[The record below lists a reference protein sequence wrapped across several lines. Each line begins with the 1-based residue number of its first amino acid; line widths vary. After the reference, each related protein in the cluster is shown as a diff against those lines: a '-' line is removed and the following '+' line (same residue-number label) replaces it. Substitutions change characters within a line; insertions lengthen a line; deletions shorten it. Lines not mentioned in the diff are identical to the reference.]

1 MEVGDWKGGLQEAPA
16 ANSQGQLPSKALA
29 ASTRCDQ
36 SRPEAVSGRGM
47 RPGSLN
53 LDLSAK
59 EPSENQN
66 SPAETG
72 RQAGRR
78 PDQCLG
84 PARVEGG
91 AANYQSRR
99 EDLEEGRG
107 VEGGVCGAY
116 KVGNGRRGWW
126 GVGAPV
132 RPSANNPDP
141 RAPPRWSETLNFSQ
155 REVLFWC
162 DGRAAPPLKLF
173 FNGPIDQ

>member
-1 MEVGDWKGGLQEAPA
+1 
-16 ANSQGQLPSKALA
+16 
-29 ASTRCDQ
+29 
-36 SRPEAVSGRGM
+36 M

-91 AANYQSRR
+91 QPIIRA
-99 EDLEEGRG
+99 DGRIWKRDGG

-116 KVGNGRRGWW
+116 KVGNGRRGLR

-141 RAPPRWSETLNFSQ
+141 RAPPRWSEMLNFSQ